1 MFHNTLFR
9 PRSPSA
15 SLMTLYRTLTTVLFL
30 LLLTANPAWTQSRGT
45 ATLVGIVTDAETGE
59 PLPGANVII
68 AGSTRGAAAD
78 ANGRYELRNVPIGA
92 QRLYVS
98 VIGYEAGTDNLN
110 LRESGIVVTDFAL
123 APDPVEIG
131 EVVVEAER
139 DEQWMRRFERFKDA
153 FIGETPNADQVEI
166 QNPGV
171 LSFSG
176 RVSNLTAYAAEPL
189 EIENRALGYRLT
201 YFLKDFKTTRSRTQ
215 WDGEPLFEPIDG
227 TPQEESTWAQ
237 KRRDAYWGSFHH
249 LMLALLAE
257 QPREQQFRL
266 YMRPMTSTPA
276 VSDGPFAPAPQLS
289 GQRFPLNEVSEILEP
304 GATDNERVLNFDGAV
319 EIVYTGATES
329 DAYRAW
335 QQSRRQG
342 STRRGERF
350 QTSQIWLERGPA
362 TIDYKGDIVDPY
374 GVTRSGY
381 FAFKRIADQLPKE
394 YRPWR

>member
-1 MFHNTLFR
+1 LFVITAMLCR
-9 PRSPSA
+9 
-15 SLMTLYRTLTTVLFL
+15 RTLVLSL
-30 LLLTANPAWTQSRGT
+30 LVTGLFALIVLPTSSAQMRGT
-45 ATLVGIVTDAETGE
+45 ATLVGIVTDAETGA
-59 PLPGANVII
+59 PLAGANVII

-78 ANGRYELRNVPIGA
+78 ANGRYEIRNVPIGA

-98 VIGYEAGTDNLN
+98 VVGYEAGTRNLN
-110 LRESGIVVTDFAL
+110 LREPGIVVTDFAL
-123 APDPVEIG
+123 TPAPIEIG

-139 DEQWMRRFERFKDA
+139 DEQWMRRLERFKEA
-153 FIGETPNADQVEI
+153 FIGETPNAEQVEI
-166 QNPGV
+166 LNPEV

-176 RVSNLTAYAAEPL
+176 RLSNLTAYAAEPL

-201 YFLKDFKTTRSRTQ
+201 YFLKEFQTTRSRTR
-215 WDGEPLFEPIDG
+215 WDGEPLFEVLEG
-227 TPQEESTWAQ
+227 SMQEQAEWDRQ
-237 KRRDAYWGSFHH
+237 RRDAYLGSFHH
-249 LMLALLAE
+249 LMLALLADQLE
-257 QPREQQFRL
+257 EQQFRL

-289 GQRFPLNEVSEILEP
+289 GQRFPLNDVSEILEP
-304 GATDNERVLNFDGAV
+304 GATDNERILDFEGAV

-329 DAYRAW
+329 EAYRAW
-335 QQSRRQG
+335 LQSRGQQG
-342 STRRGERF
+342 GMRRGERF
-350 QTSQIWLERGPA
+350 QTSQIWLEQGPA

>member
-1 MFHNTLFR
+1 MCFYFFR
-9 PRSPSA
+9 FWFVLMMLRRILAVALLMLPVFASA
-15 SLMTLYRTLTTVLFL
+15 
-30 LLLTANPAWTQSRGT
+30 AQAQSRGT
-45 ATLVGIVTDAETGE
+45 ATLVGIVTDAETGD

-78 ANGRYELRNVPIGA
+78 ENGRYELRNVPIGA

-98 VIGYEAGTDNLN
+98 VVGYEAGVQNLN
-110 LRESGIVVTDFAL
+110 LREPGIVVTDFAL

-139 DEQWMRRFERFKDA
+139 DEQWLRRFERFKEA
-153 FIGETPNADQVEI
+153 FIGETPNAEQVEI
-166 QNPGV
+166 LNPEV
-171 LSFSG
+171 ISFSG
-176 RVSNLTAYAAEPL
+176 RLSNLTAYAAEPL
-189 EIENRALGYRLT
+189 EIENQALGYRLT
-201 YFLKDFKTTRSRTQ
+201 YFLKDFRTTRSRTQ
-215 WDGEPLFEPIDG
+215 WDGEPLFEPMEG
-227 TPQEESTWAQ
+227 TLQEQATWD
-237 KRRDAYWGSFHH
+237 RRRREAYLGSFHH

-257 QPREQQFRL
+257 QPEEQQFRL

-289 GQRFPLNEVSEILEP
+289 RQRFPLNDVSEILEP
-304 GATDNERVLNFDGAV
+304 GATDNERVLDFDGAV
-319 EIVYTGATES
+319 EVVYTGATES
-329 DAYRAW
+329 EAYRAW
-335 QQSRRQG
+335 QQSHSQQG
-342 STRRGERF
+342 SIRRGERF